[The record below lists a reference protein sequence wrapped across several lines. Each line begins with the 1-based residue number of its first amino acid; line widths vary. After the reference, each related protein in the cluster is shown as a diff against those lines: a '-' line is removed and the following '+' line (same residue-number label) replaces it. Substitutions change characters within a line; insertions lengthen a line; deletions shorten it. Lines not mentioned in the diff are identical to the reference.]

1 MQVYRIHLTRTIR
14 SHNHTSKSSTNVTQ
28 YASAKYIDIRSNFQQ
43 EIVAFNYRQ
52 ALLHCQ
58 LFYPQ
63 WTPVCIEYVKEHT

>member
-14 SHNHTSKSSTNVTQ
+14 SHNYTAKFMETTQ
-28 YASAKYIDIRSNFQQ
+28 YASAKYIDIRSDFKQ

-58 LFYPQ
+58 LFYPN
-63 WTPVCIEYVKEHT
+63 WTPVCIEYVREHT